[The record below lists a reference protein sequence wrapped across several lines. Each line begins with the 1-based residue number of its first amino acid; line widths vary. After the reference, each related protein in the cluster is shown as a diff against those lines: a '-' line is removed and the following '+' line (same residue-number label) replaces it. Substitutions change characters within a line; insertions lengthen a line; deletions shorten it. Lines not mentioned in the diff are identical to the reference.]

1 MRNYT
6 VTEIDKKFNSKI
18 TTRHKINVNNMIDN
32 INNTTNCTIIP
43 IGNIVYNGNTYMFGI
58 NVYKGKD
65 SVYFVDANNMFV
77 ISNNIVKN
85 AVIDIFDV
93 FETISNIRNILI
105 TMALHIKYN
114 ISFIF

>member
-1 MRNYT
+1 MVILICLASMYT
-6 VTEIDKKFNSKI
+6 KAKN
-18 TTRHKINVNNMIDN
+18 
-32 INNTTNCTIIP
+32 
-43 IGNIVYNGNTYMFGI
+43 
-58 NVYKGKD
+58 
-65 SVYFVDANNMFV
+65 SVYFVDTNNMFV

-93 FETISNIRNILI
+93 FKTISNIRNTLI